1 MSSIAS
7 QIETRWYNP
16 VIFNPMKRVLISS
29 FLLCA
34 FVALW
39 GQPKKP
45 TIMVVPSDVWCVQNN
60 FTTTYENQGVC
71 EIIPDYVKALQTD
84 ANLLLA
90 IAKINTMMA
99 DRGFPL
105 KDLQSVTKSI
115 LQQNAEDNMIQSKTT
130 GAALDESP
138 VDRLRRVA
146 KADIIMQLTYSLNQM
161 GPKYSL
167 TYNLQ
172 GLDSYT
178 NKQIAGAQGTGKH
191 TFTAELPVLLEEA
204 VLLNMDEFCSQL
216 MAYFEDIQ
224 ENGREVSVSIRVFE
238 NDRGLDLESEFRGR
252 ELTEIIDE
260 WLSDNTVNNVFN
272 KSDASENFI
281 QYEQV
286 RIPLYKET
294 GSQMDTESFVRNLRS
309 YLRKEYQIESK
320 VLPRG
325 LGRCILVVGEK

>member
-1 MSSIAS
+1 
-7 QIETRWYNP
+7 
-16 VIFNPMKRVLISS
+16 MKRFLFTV
-29 FLLCA
+29 LLCL
-34 FVALW
+34 VTITLW
-39 GQPKKP
+39 GQAKKP

-60 FTTTYENQGVC
+60 YTNTYDNQGISQIV
-71 EIIPDYVKALQTD
+71 PDYTKALQTD

-105 KDLQSVTKSI
+105 KDLQAVTKSI
-115 LQQNAEDNMIQSKTT
+115 AQQNAEDNMIQSKTS
-130 GAALDESP
+130 GASLAESP

-146 KADIIMQLTYSLNQM
+146 KADIIMQLTYTINQM

-191 TFTAELPVLLEEA
+191 TFSAELPILLEEA
-204 VLLNMDEFCSQL
+204 VLSNMDEFCAQL
-216 MAYFEDIQ
+216 MTYFEDIN
-224 ENGREVSVSIRVFE
+224 ENGREVAVDIRVFD
-238 NDRGLDLESEFRGR
+238 NGSGLDLESEFNDM
-252 ELTEIIDE
+252 ELSEIIDD
-260 WLSDNTVNNVFN
+260 WMSDNTVNHVFN

-286 RIPLYKET
+286 RIPLYKEN
-294 GSQMDTESFVRNLRS
+294 GNQMDTESFVRGLRT
-309 YLRKEYQIESK
+309 YLRKQYQIESK
-320 VLPRG
+320 VMARG
-325 LGRCILVVGEK
+325 LGRCILVIGEK

>member
-1 MSSIAS
+1 
-7 QIETRWYNP
+7 
-16 VIFNPMKRVLISS
+16 MKRFLSIV
-29 FLLCA
+29 LLCL
-34 FVALW
+34 VAVTLW
-39 GQPKKP
+39 GQAKKP

-60 FTTTYENQGVC
+60 YTNTYDNQGISQIV
-71 EIIPDYVKALQTD
+71 PDYTKALQTD

-105 KDLQSVTKSI
+105 KDLQAVTKSI
-115 LQQNAEDNMIQSKTT
+115 AQQNAEDNMIQSKTS
-130 GAALDESP
+130 GASLAESP

-146 KADIIMQLTYSLNQM
+146 KADIIMQLTYTINQM

-191 TFTAELPVLLEEA
+191 TFSAELPILLEEA
-204 VLLNMDEFCSQL
+204 VLSNMDEFCTQL
-216 MAYFEDIQ
+216 MTYFEDIN
-224 ENGREVSVSIRVFE
+224 ENGREVAVDIRVFD
-238 NDRGLDLESEFRGR
+238 NGSGLDLESEFNDM
-252 ELTEIIDE
+252 ELSEIIDD
-260 WLSDNTVNNVFN
+260 WMSDNTVNHVFN

-286 RIPLYKET
+286 RIPLYKEN
-294 GSQMDTESFVRNLRS
+294 SNQMDTESFVRGLRT
-309 YLRKEYQIESK
+309 YLRKQYQIESK
-320 VLPRG
+320 VMARG
-325 LGRCILVVGEK
+325 LGRCILVIGEK